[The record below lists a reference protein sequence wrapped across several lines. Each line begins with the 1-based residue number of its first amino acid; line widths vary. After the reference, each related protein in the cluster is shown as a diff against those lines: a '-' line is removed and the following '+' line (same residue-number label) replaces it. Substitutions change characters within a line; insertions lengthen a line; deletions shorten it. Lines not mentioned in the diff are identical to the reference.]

1 MLRTLFHTL
10 SGFASRGANG
20 IAPLTDFLMESNCD
34 QAVKRLKPS

>member
-20 IAPLTDFLMESNCD
+20 IAPLTDFFDGVEL
-34 QAVKRLKPS
+34 